1 MTLLSIISFV
11 VLIYFLLLEAQQIG
25 LAISS
30 YVSLA
35 RDRRVTVHGRVA
47 DLLQSDATPPVS
59 IIMPAYNEEAGIVDA
74 VRSMTLL
81 SYPRLQVVVVNDG
94 STDDTLAALMD
105 AFSLEPVDMPI
116 RPQLATQP
124 IRQVYVSALPI
135 PVVVVDKENGGK
147 GDAINAGINIARYP
161 YFLATDADIIIDEE
175 CLLRTM
181 RHFIQDRARTIA
193 VGGNVRPLNGSSIDS
208 GRVGRTGLPSKWVE
222 LVQVVEYVRSFLAA
236 RPGWSMFNSL
246 ILVSGAFGV
255 FRKDAVID
263 AGGYAH
269 GHLGEDLELT
279 MRLHRNARRANRPY
293 RIVYAADAVAWTEVP
308 VSLRVLRRQRIRW
321 HRGLIQTISQYKSM
335 LFNPRYGRIGMV
347 AWPGFVAF
355 EFLAPIIEFL
365 GWIVVPIAILTGNLD
380 FEVAILLLL
389 GAFLL
394 GTFNSLIGLAI
405 DERFGYFNRPRD
417 ALLLLAVAILENFGS
432 RQLTVWWRVRAMFWR
447 GQKVEWGDMERSG
460 VSRVA

>member
-1 MTLLSIISFV
+1 MSWLGVISII
-11 VLIYFLLLEAQQIG
+11 VLGYFMLLEAQQIG

-30 YVSLA
+30 YVALA

-59 IIMPAYNEEAGIVDA
+59 IIMPAFNEQAGIVDA

-94 STDDTLAALMD
+94 STDDTLAVLEE

-116 RPQLATQP
+116 RPQLTTQP
-124 IRQVYVSALPI
+124 IKQVYVSALPI

-147 GDAINAGINIARYP
+147 GDAINAGINVARYP

-181 RHFIQDRARTIA
+181 RHFVQDRARTIA
-193 VGGNVRPLNGSSIDS
+193 VGGNVRPLNGSSIES
-208 GRVGRTGLPSKWVE
+208 GRVGRTGLPSGWVE

-236 RPGWSMFNSL
+236 RPGWSLFNSL

-255 FRKDAVID
+255 FRKDAVIE

-279 MRLHRNARRANRPY
+279 MRLHRTALQAKRPY
-293 RIVYAADAVAWTEVP
+293 RVVYAADAVAWTEVP
-308 VSLRVLRRQRIRW
+308 VSVRVLRRQRIRW
-321 HRGLIQTISQYKSM
+321 HRGLMQTIGQYKSM
-335 LFNPRYGRIGMV
+335 LFNPRYGRIGLV

-355 EFLAPIIEFL
+355 EFLAPVIEFL
-365 GWIVVPIAILTGNLD
+365 GWLLIPMAIFTGNLD

-394 GTFNSLIGLAI
+394 GTLNSLIGLAI
-405 DERFGYFNRPRD
+405 DERFGYFNRPRE
-417 ALLLLAVAILENFGS
+417 ALKLLAVAIPENFGS

-447 GQKVEWGDMERSG
+447 GQKVEWGDMERAG

>member
-1 MTLLSIISFV
+1 MTLLAV
-11 VLIYFLLLEAQQIG
+11 VSGVILVYFLILEAQQVA
-25 LAISS
+25 LAIAS

-35 RDRRVTVHGRVA
+35 RERKVTVHGRVA

-59 IIMPAYNEEAGIVDA
+59 IIMPAYNEQAGIVDA

-81 SYPRLQVVVVNDG
+81 TYPRLQVVVVNDG
-94 STDDTLAALMD
+94 STDDTLQVLID
-105 AFSLEPVDMPI
+105 AFSLEPVDMPV
-116 RPQLATQP
+116 RPQLATEP
-124 IRQVYVSALPI
+124 IRQVYVSSLPI
-135 PVVVVDKENGGK
+135 PVLVVDKENGGK

-161 YFLATDADIIIDEE
+161 YFLATDADIIIDDE

-181 RHFIQDRARTIA
+181 RHFVQDRDRTVA
-193 VGGNVRPLNGSSIDS
+193 VGGYVRPLNGSTVES
-208 GRVGRTGLPSKWVE
+208 GRVSRTGLPSRWVE

-255 FRKDAVID
+255 FKKQTVID

-279 MRLHRNARRANRPY
+279 MRIHRLMRQRGQAY
-293 RIVYAADAVAWTEVP
+293 RVVYAADAVAWTEVP
-308 VSLRVLRRQRIRW
+308 TSLRVLRRQRIRW
-321 HRGLIQTISQYKSM
+321 HRGLLQTIGEYKSM

-347 AWPGFVAF
+347 GWPGFVAF
-355 EFLAPIIEFL
+355 EFFAPVVEFI
-365 GWIVVPIAILTGNLD
+365 GWVAVPVAILTGDLD
-380 FEVAILLLL
+380 FETALLLLL

-394 GTFNSLIGLAI
+394 GTLNSIIGLAI
-405 DERFGYFNRPRD
+405 DERFGYFNRPRE
-417 ALLLLAVAILENFGS
+417 ALNLLAVAILENFGP
-432 RQLTVWWRVRAMFWR
+432 RQLTVWWRIRALFWR
-447 GQKVEWGDMERSG
+447 RERVEWGDMEREG

>member
-1 MTLLSIISFV
+1 MFQVFSLII
-11 VLIYFLLLEAQQIG
+11 LAYFLVLEAQQIA

-30 YVSLA
+30 YVALA

-81 SYPRLQVVVVNDG
+81 TYPRLQVVVVNDG
-94 STDDTLAALMD
+94 SSDNTLGVLIE
-105 AFSLEPVDMPI
+105 AFKLEPVDMPI
-116 RPQLATQP
+116 RPQLATEP

-135 PVVVVDKENGGK
+135 PVLVVDKENGGK
-147 GDAINAGINIARYP
+147 GDAINAGINLARYP

-181 RHFIQDRARTIA
+181 RHFVQDRARTIA
-193 VGGNVRPLNGSSIDS
+193 VGGNVRPLNGSRIEA
-208 GRVGRTGLPSKWVE
+208 GRVAHTGLPRRWVE
-222 LVQVVEYVRSFLAA
+222 LLQVVEYVRSFLAT

-255 FRKDAVID
+255 FRKHDVIE

-279 MRLHRNARRANRPY
+279 LRLHRRARQNRMPY

-321 HRGLIQTISQYKSM
+321 HRGLIQTIAEYRGM
-335 LFNPRYGRIGMV
+335 LFNPRYGRIGLV

-355 EFLAPIIEFL
+355 EFLAPVIEFL
-365 GWIVVPIAILTGNLD
+365 GWLVIPAALFTGNLD
-380 FEVAILLLL
+380 FELAILLIV

-394 GTFNSLIGLAI
+394 GTLNSLVGLAI
-405 DERFGYFNRPRD
+405 DERFGYFNRPRE
-417 ALLLLAVAILENFGS
+417 ALTLLAVAILENFGP

-447 GQKVEWGDMERSG
+447 RQKVEWGDMERTG